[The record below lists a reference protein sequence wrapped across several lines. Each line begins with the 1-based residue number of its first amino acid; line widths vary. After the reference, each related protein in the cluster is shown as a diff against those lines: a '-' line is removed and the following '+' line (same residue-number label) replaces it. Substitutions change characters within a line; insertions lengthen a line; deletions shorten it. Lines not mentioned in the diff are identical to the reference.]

1 MKQEVG
7 RGVFGQSKVAI
18 SILAPSLLLA
28 SSGAVRRFDKETL
41 MMKLKKHM
49 TKWGLT
55 AAKAGLVVSIFAA
68 PVVPA
73 LASEFEGFDG
83 LDFGAIVQRGLERTS
98 QVWFGVG
105 WPLKESA
112 AQTGG
117 DYRTPAQ
124 RASDQVLLADGL
136 KAEYVTRH
144 AANAADMFAFWP
156 SDENPTH
163 LIFCIE
169 GGRQDLGTFL
179 PGGLIK
185 KFNPA
190 VQRIKLSDGSV
201 ETVLRGTTSCDGI
214 RRTPWQTI
222 LATEETSDGGAY
234 EILNPLT
241 VTNQTITDR
250 ASGAIVDE
258 NGLPS
263 TSIVKRTALP
273 KIAFEGIGI
282 TPEGVVYSGDELRP
296 GGPANADGGAMFK
309 FVPAAPRTTKDPV
322 SSLAE
327 SPLAV
332 GNVYALQVSCQ
343 NTTQQF
349 GQGCEIGNGAWINVS
364 AANARTDA
372 NTLGATGYYRPED
385 LEIDEMFQ
393 GPGVRFCWTNT
404 GLAEGGNY
412 GEVLCGVDSA
422 PLTASAAQR
431 TVVVNRFV
439 EGDQDMNQPDNFAFQ
454 PKTNNHYVIEDNP
467 NGDIFACLPDGADRD
482 LKSDG
487 CVKILSVKDS
497 SAEPTGFKF
506 TADGKTAYLSIQH
519 SSDGLMTKVD
529 DYATDDIIKI
539 TGFRIP
545 QRFQR

>member
-1 MKQEVG
+1 MKQPVG
-7 RGVFGQSKVAI
+7 KELFGQPSVATFTI
-18 SILAPSLLLA
+18 GRSLLLA
-28 SSGAVRRFDKETL
+28 SSGAVRRLDKETV
-41 MMKLKKHM
+41 MMKLKKGM
-49 TKWGLT
+49 MKWGLA
-55 AAKAGLVVSIFAA
+55 AAKAGLAVSIVAA

-73 LASEFEGFDG
+73 AASEFEGFDG
-83 LDFGAIVQRGLERTS
+83 LDYGAIVQRGLERS
-98 QVWFGVG
+98 AQVWFGVG
-105 WPLKESA
+105 KPLGDSA
-112 AQTGG
+112 APTAGP
-117 DYRTPAQ
+117 YRTAAQ
-124 RASDQVLLADGL
+124 KASDQVLLADGL
-136 KAEYVTRH
+136 KAEYVTRN
-144 AANAADMFAFWP
+144 AANSADMFAFWP

-163 LIFCIE
+163 MIFCIE

-190 VQRIKLSDGSV
+190 VQRVKLSDGSV
-201 ETVLRGTTSCDGI
+201 ETILRGTTSCDGI

-222 LATEETSDGGAY
+222 LATEEAGDGGAY
-234 EILNPLT
+234 EILNPLA

-250 ASGAIVDE
+250 ALGTIVDQ

-296 GGPANADGGAMFK
+296 GSPANADGGAMFK
-309 FVPAAPRTTKDPV
+309 FVPAVPRTTKDPV

-327 SPLAV
+327 SPLIA

-349 GQGCEIGNGAWINVS
+349 GQGCEIGNGAWINVG
-364 AANARTDA
+364 AATARADA

-385 LEIDEMFQ
+385 LELDDMFA
-393 GPGVRFCWTNT
+393 GPGARFCWTNT

-412 GEVLCGVDSA
+412 GEVVCAVDSA
-422 PLTASAAQR
+422 PLTASATQR

-454 PKTNNHYVIEDNP
+454 PKTGNHYVIEDNP
-467 NGDIFACLPDGADRD
+467 NGDVFACLPDGADRD
-482 LKSDG
+482 IKTDG

-506 TADGKTAYLSIQH
+506 SGDGKTAYLSIQH
-519 SSDGLMTKVD
+519 SDDTNMTKVD

-545 QRFQR
+545 FRFQR

>member
-1 MKQEVG
+1 MAARNQARAVNQL
-7 RGVFGQSKVAI
+7 RVPTQITAR
-18 SILAPSLLLA
+18 SLLLA
-28 SSGAVRRFDKETL
+28 SSGTVRKFEKES
-41 MMKLKKHM
+41 MMAKFKRRM
-49 TKWGLT
+49 VKWGLS
-55 AAKAGLVVSIFAA
+55 AAKVGLAASILAA
-68 PVVPA
+68 PAVSA
-73 LASEFEGFDG
+73 QASEFDGLDG
-83 LDFGAIVQRGLERTS
+83 LDFGTIVQRGLERTS

-105 WPLKESA
+105 KPLKESA
-112 AQTGG
+112 APTSGP
-117 DYRTPAQ
+117 YRTAAQ
-124 RASDQVLLADGL
+124 KASDQVLLAEGL
-136 KAEYVTRH
+136 KAEYVTRN
-144 AANAADMFAFWP
+144 AGNAADMFAFWP
-156 SDENPTH
+156 SDESPTH

-201 ETVLRGTTSCDGI
+201 ETILRGTTACDGI
-214 RRTPWQTI
+214 RRTAWQTI
-222 LATEETSDGGAY
+222 LATEEASDGGAY
-234 EILNPLT
+234 EIINPLN

-250 ASGAIVDE
+250 ALGTIIDE

-273 KIAFEGIGI
+273 KMAWEGIGI
-282 TPEGVVYSGDELRP
+282 TPEGVVYAGDELRP
-296 GGPANADGGAMFK
+296 GTPANADGGAMFK
-309 FVPAAPRTTKDPV
+309 FIPAVPRTTSGPV
-322 SSLAE
+322 GSLSE
-327 SPLAV
+327 SPLAA

-343 NTTQQF
+343 STSQQF

-364 AANARTDA
+364 AANARADA
-372 NTLGATGYYRPED
+372 NTAGATGYYRPED
-385 LEIDEMFQ
+385 LELDDMFA
-393 GPGVRFCWTNT
+393 GPGARFCWTNT

-422 PLTASAAQR
+422 PLTASVAQR

-454 PKTNNHYVIEDNP
+454 PKTGNHYVIEDNP
-467 NGDIFACLPDGADRD
+467 NGDIFACLPDGPDRNI
-482 LKSDG
+482 KTDG
-487 CVKILSVKDS
+487 CVKILSVKDT

-506 TADGKTAYLSIQH
+506 SADGMTAYLSIQH
-519 SSDGLMTKVD
+519 SDDSNMPKVD

-545 QRFQR
+545 FRFQR